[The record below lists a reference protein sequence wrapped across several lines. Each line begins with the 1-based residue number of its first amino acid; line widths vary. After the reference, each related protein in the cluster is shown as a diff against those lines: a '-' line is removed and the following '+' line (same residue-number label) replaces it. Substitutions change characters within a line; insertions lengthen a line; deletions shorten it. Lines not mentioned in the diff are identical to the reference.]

1 MVSVHFQEPELLL
14 TTAFRYLYAAVVL
27 NYGWLLFRFAFWGS
41 WTLPLPAAMIQAFV
55 DVGFVSLIVV
65 ATGLYESV
73 FTFMYIVV
81 ILLGSMELYMQGAL
95 AWALLAGVSWSV
107 MLYLQKQGVLVP
119 PGLEP
124 ISIEWGAFVRSA
136 STNSIGFMLTGLLA
150 GLLGRDIRQTRQRMF
165 DKDEDI
171 QKLEMFNTCVVE
183 NIPSGIVTADI
194 DGRISLI
201 NDVACGI
208 LGVSRDEVSGK
219 PIESLFVGVDSPL
232 SQSGLRAS
240 RSEIS
245 FHRADGTE
253 IHLGF
258 SSSPLKDSGNAII
271 GRVVIFQDLT
281 PIKRMEERVRI
292 ADRLAGVGELAA
304 GLAHEIRNPLS
315 SIAGASQMLH
325 EVGELPAESHT
336 LLDII
341 ERESTRLNGLITEF
355 LDFAGPQPRD
365 VRTVNLGLLAERII
379 DAIRAGEAR
388 ESGVT
393 VERRGE
399 TELQVEGDF
408 EQLSQVLWN
417 LIRNAIQATAR
428 GGRIMV
434 DLFPQVRHGERFA
447 VLSVSDTGRG
457 IEPGVLGKIYNP
469 FFTTKEG
476 GTGLGLAI
484 SQRIVNAHRGF
495 LEVRST
501 PGEGTV
507 FSMFLPERAER
518 APDA

>member
-1 MVSVHFQEPELLL
+1 VVSVHFQEPELLL
-14 TTAFRYLYAAVVL
+14 TGAFRILYAAVVL

-41 WTLPLPAAMIQAFV
+41 WTLPLPAAMVQAIV

-65 ATGLYESV
+65 ATGLFESV

-81 ILLGSMELYMQGAL
+81 ILLGSMELYMLGAV
-95 AWALLAGVSWSV
+95 AWALLAGASWSV
-107 MLYLQKQGVLVP
+107 MLYLQKQGVIVP
-119 PGLEP
+119 PGWES
-124 ISIEWGAFVRSA
+124 ISIEWGEFVRSA

-150 GLLGRDIRQTRQRMF
+150 GLLGRDIRQTRQRMV

-208 LGVSRDEVSGK
+208 LGVSRDEVAGK
-219 PIESLFVGVDSPL
+219 PIESLFVEVDS
-232 SQSGLRAS
+232 SSRQGGLGTS
-240 RSEIS
+240 RPEIS
-245 FHRADGTE
+245 FRRTDGTE
-253 IHLGF
+253 IYLGF

-292 ADRLAGVGELAA
+292 ADRLAGVGELSA
-304 GLAHEIRNPLS
+304 GLAHEIRNPLA

-325 EVGELPAESHT
+325 EVGEMPSESHA

-355 LDFAGPQPRD
+355 LDFAGPQSRD
-365 VRTVNLGLLAERII
+365 LQPVDLGLLSERIV
-379 DAIRAGEAR
+379 DAVRAGEAR
-388 ESGVT
+388 ESGVS
-393 VERRGE
+393 VERRGGGA
-399 TELQVEGDF
+399 LYVEGDF

-417 LIRNAIQATAR
+417 LVRNAIQATSR
-428 GGRIMV
+428 GGRVVV

-447 VLSVSDTGRG
+447 VLSVSDTGCG
-457 IEPGVLGKIYNP
+457 IEPGILGRIYNP

-495 LEVRST
+495 LEVRSM
-501 PGEGTV
+501 PGDGTV
-507 FSMFLPERAER
+507 FSMFLPERAELTPH
-518 APDA
+518 A